1 MSDPTCSNPA
11 VGNRLARAARPKP
24 YCASAI
30 AALCGDGLR
39 PELRQEAADHILKL
53 PKATQQLPHWQAAV
67 EGLIKAAEGRGPLL
81 HARVG
86 MLRAMHHGR
95 DRVFRSD
102 RKETRLGKRRV
113 RRDEENIGENGIQI
127 RIPRSCCERYSIR
140 KSRPFPKG
148 RNHIGHGMKT
158 AGNEHWGSIAI
169 RTSNGV
175 RSCQHYL
182 PSSTASFAGPVWRR
196 CVSNTSRRSAN
207 GVFGRQSSAKQRD
220 LRCAKRS

>member
-140 KSRPFPKG
+140 KSRPFSEGTKSYRSRHEDG
-148 RNHIGHGMKT
+148 RK
-158 AGNEHWGSIAI
+158 
-169 RTSNGV
+169 RTLG
-175 RSCQHYL
+175 QHRDTDQQW
-182 PSSTASFAGPVWRR
+182 SSVMSTLLTLIYREFCRARLAEMR
-196 CVSNTSRRSAN
+196 
-207 GVFGRQSSAKQRD
+207 KQH
-220 LRCAKRS
+220 LATVG